1 MLPISKDAVQG
12 PDLLGNLA
20 RVYTWANEPD
30 LALETLG
37 PLTKIPSGVYYGD
50 LKLDP
55 SWGPLRKDPRFEK
68 LLAELAPKD

>member
-1 MLPISKDAVQG
+1 MAKDAVRG
-12 PDLLGNLA
+12 PSLVYNLA
-20 RVYTWANEPD
+20 LVYTWANEPD

-37 PLTKIPSGVYYGD
+37 FLTKIPNGAKYGD

-55 SWGPLRKDPRFEK
+55 SWDPIRKDPRFEK